1 MLCEEKFYREYEAG
15 IVPVFLLDA
24 MFSLSARFS
33 QAPEILRL
41 INVGP
46 GVVGSY
52 FSHKASSE
60 MDLISGSNDTVSLAE
75 VTAAYLLAY
84 HDYTNVAFRKAA
96 EHCSKAVRFAYMA
109 GLHQI
114 DNTSFTPQVADSTSD
129 LELEERRCL
138 WWGIFMLDTFS
149 SLTSF
154 VPAIIE
160 DLSIASCLPTTVIT
174 QTTSQHIFYPRRAC
188 LDDDSG
194 TFWNIV
200 LHQEPAAA
208 RTQAVLIYVTAMARE
223 VAAAR
228 RLCLENPRC
237 NLTLRLDALRQK
249 WELLLSTLPASF
261 FDPTRHASESTGDDH
276 RKRLETL
283 TMIHT

>member
-1 MLCEEKFYREYEAG
+1 PFTAALRWHEHIKPVPPKSESSEDPTLSPLTALPEISISQDTERQLLSHFFTDVKLPIPVLCEEKFYREYEAG

-174 QTTSQHIFYPRRAC
+174 QTTS
-188 LDDDSG
+188 
-194 TFWNIV
+194 
-200 LHQEPAAA
+200 
-208 RTQAVLIYVTAMARE
+208 
-223 VAAAR
+223 
-228 RLCLENPRC
+228 
-237 NLTLRLDALRQK
+237 
-249 WELLLSTLPASF
+249 
-261 FDPTRHASESTGDDH
+261 
-276 RKRLETL
+276 
-283 TMIHT
+283 